1 MTKVKTQNSK
11 STQTENYDLKI
22 EGNNDIIE
30 FSIKP
35 FILKNIIISFFLILI
50 LLFIFISIYFQELT
64 YYINSYI
71 FVSFGQITSFYIIK
85 LLN

>member
-1 MTKVKTQNSK
+1 MNK
-11 STQTENYDLKI
+11 KI
-22 EGNNDIIE
+22 EQQNQ
-30 FSIKP
+30 K
-35 FILKNIIISFFLILI
+35 
-50 LLFIFISIYFQELT
+50 LFEQQIELT